1 MFVVPLFIVLRVQ
14 ITYDSMNKIDKE
26 WAEWFELEHFGRN
39 TDVIYSELRVICDKA
54 GDLTYLYAKK
64 LFLLA
69 GI

>member
-1 MFVVPLFIVLRVQ
+1 
-14 ITYDSMNKIDKE
+14 MNKIDKE
-26 WAEWFELEHFGRN
+26 WAEWVELEHFGRN
-39 TDVIYSELRVICDKA
+39 TDVIYSELGVICDKA